1 MWRRRDGRVCACPSP
16 ELAHRVA
23 SLLARKQRHVA
34 VHNVGKKPDQCR
46 PIREIESG
54 LLQVV
59 EVISITEPQAGQQFV
74 KPRTN
79 GGLSVPRA

>member
-1 MWRRRDGRVCACPSP
+1 MLARPSP
-16 ELAHRVA
+16 ETAHRVA
-23 SLLARKQRHVA
+23 SLLARKHRHVA
-34 VHNVGKKPDQCR
+34 VLSVGKKPDQR
-46 PIREIESG
+46 RAKREIESG

-59 EVISITEPQAGQQFV
+59 EVVSITELQAGQQFV